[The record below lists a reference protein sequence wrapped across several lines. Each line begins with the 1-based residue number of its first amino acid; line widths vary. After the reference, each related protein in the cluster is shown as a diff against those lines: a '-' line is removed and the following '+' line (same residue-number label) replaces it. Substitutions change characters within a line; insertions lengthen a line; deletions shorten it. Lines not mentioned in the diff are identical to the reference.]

1 MCVYSQYYNKEIQ
14 ANLNAQE
21 INGLIQLD
29 AFATNK
35 TEVNSSVRYVFS
47 IIYPNSKSDTLKK
60 EVTEGRLVINPN
72 EKIEVLSIT
81 LDKEVDE
88 KKIILFLIYDTED
101 NIVGKARLVF
111 KGGELVEDD
120 TKVNVIQRQN
130 NLDVQASKAD
140 GISLTGIVVE
150 DTKTKPGSD
159 FYKEFY
165 SDYLSKNIN
174 GKFIVT
180 IKEVLAI
187 GRNTK
192 IEVLVANT
200 KVLEF
205 IVRPSMAY
213 LREMKN
219 YAILRVIKQLEL
231 MNKNQ
236 NTVQHY

>member
-1 MCVYSQYYNKEIQ
+1 MGK
-14 ANLNAQE
+14 
-21 INGLIQLD
+21 
-29 AFATNK
+29 
-35 TEVNSSVRYVFS
+35 
-47 IIYPNSKSDTLKK
+47 
-60 EVTEGRLVINPN
+60 N
-72 EKIEVLSIT
+72 E
-81 LDKEVDE
+81 
-88 KKIILFLIYDTED
+88 KIILFLIYDTED

-111 KGGELVEDD
+111 EGGELVEDD

-150 DTKTKPGSD
+150 DTKTKPESD

-236 NTVQHY
+236 NTVQHYWNHEVHTFSAFFNSISLSKYFLYAFKELILIAFKSDLDILLKVKIF